1 MSRVPYVGPDAL
13 DEEFADLV
21 VSSLQPGKR
30 INIYSA
36 TANNPEILA
45 GLRTYLGAMWEESGL
60 SDRQREIIILTTAA
74 EIGSAY
80 EWHQHESIGQSA
92 GLSDDEIAAIA
103 RDDQVVFPSDDRVLI
118 AYTRG
123 VIRGRVTD
131 ELHEE
136 TVQILGESAAVGA
149 AATASGYLALGR
161 MIDAFDVELEANDTF
176 VGWDPR

>member
-1 MSRVPYVGPDAL
+1 MVRVPYVGPDEL
-13 DEEFADLV
+13 DDEFAELV

-45 GLRTYLGAMWEESGL
+45 GLRTYLGSMWADSGL
-60 SDRQREIIILTTAA
+60 SDRQREIIILTAAA
-74 EIGSAY
+74 EIRSGY
-80 EWHQHESIGQSA
+80 EWHQHEAIGTNA
-92 GLSDDEIAAIA
+92 GLSHDEIAAIA
-103 RDDQVVFPSDDRVLI
+103 RDEQRVFPEEDQKLI
-118 AYTRG
+118 AYTRA

-131 ELHEE
+131 ALHDEIEE
-136 TVQILGESAAVGA
+136 SLGPAATVGA

-161 MIDAFDVELEANDTF
+161 MIDAFAVELEEGDTF